1 MYNPSAYSE
10 IKKYYFKK
18 CLLFFTVYKNEQK
31 EYKFWW
37 QKNKKSD
44 FYENKKINKIDDT
57 DVNNNISF

>member
-31 EYKFWW
+31 EYKF
-37 QKNKKSD
+37 
-44 FYENKKINKIDDT
+44 
-57 DVNNNISF
+57 